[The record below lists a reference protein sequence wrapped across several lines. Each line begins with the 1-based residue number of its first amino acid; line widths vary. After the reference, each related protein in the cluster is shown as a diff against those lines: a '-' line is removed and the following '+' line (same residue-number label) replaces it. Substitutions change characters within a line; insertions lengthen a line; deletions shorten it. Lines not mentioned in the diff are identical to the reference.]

1 MTPAQLRA
9 FSTVVRLGTVK
20 DAAREL
26 GVSEAAVSAHVAQLR
41 KELGDRLFTRSK
53 AGLAFTPGG
62 LRLATRANEM
72 LGLQD
77 QTVREVSEA
86 GRGRRVLRLA
96 VSSLFGEYAA
106 PGLIGLFSTRADD
119 LDVEMSVRPPGH
131 FEAMLVGRS
140 ADMAIGPTMRALDE
154 AISHKPFLK
163 YQVVAVAGP
172 THPLAGQ
179 RVSAAQLLKQIWL
192 LGPEAAGGPGVVTAM
207 VEAHRVP
214 EANQRIFQSHAA
226 ALEETRRGRGIGLA
240 VEFSVAQDLAAGRL
254 VPRRRAPNPE
264 RGNVERDDPE
274 RNRSGVGRRRAR
286 PLHHDA
292 AGDPGH
298 AQRFGRQ
305 HRPLPTVGAHHP
317 LAVTESVSRSSSCR
331 TRRFVGCRRR
341 R

>member
-41 KELGDRLFTRSK
+41 KELGDKLFTRSK

-131 FEAMLVGRS
+131 FEAMLLGRS
-140 ADMAIGPTMRALDE
+140 ADMAIGPTMKSLDE

-163 YQVVAVAGP
+163 YQVVAVVGP
-172 THPLAGQ
+172 THPLARQ
-179 RVSAAQLLKQIWL
+179 RMSAAQLSRQIWL
-192 LGPEAAGGPGVVTAM
+192 LGPEAAGGRGVVTAM
-207 VEAHRVP
+207 VEANRVP
-214 EANQRIFQSHAA
+214 EANQRVFQSHAA
-226 ALEETRRGRGIGLA
+226 ALEETRRGIGIGLA

-254 VPRRRAPNPE
+254 VRVDGP
-264 RGNVERDDPE
+264 GTQ
-274 RNRSGVGRRRAR
+274 SGGTWSAMTLTGTDRVS
-286 PLHHDA
+286 A
-292 AGDPGH
+292 AAELG
-298 AQRFGRQ
+298 
-305 HRPLPTVGAHHP
+305 
-317 LAVTESVSRSSSCR
+317 
-331 TRRFVGCRRR
+331 RFVTTPRATQAMLNGSGADIARFQPSVHITLWR
-341 R
+341 